1 MKFLLDENVPI
12 SIKKVIQ
19 DKGFEAFTLHDFN
32 MLGIQNGKVAEL
44 ALNNNA
50 IILTLDSDFLNL
62 NRNLQ
67 LKSRIVYIKLHPRD
81 PVKLRKIVDSFLK
94 KYSLKLNNSF
104 KLTITETD
112 EVYEPL

>member
-1 MKFLLDENVPI
+1 LKFLLDENVPI

-19 DKGFEAFTLHDFN
+19 DNGFEAFTLHDFN

-67 LKSRIVYIKLHPRD
+67 TKSRIVYIKLHPRD
-81 PVKLRKIVDSFLK
+81 PVKLRKIVNNFLK
-94 KYSLKLNNSF
+94 KNSF
-104 KLTITETD
+104 KLNNPFKVMITETD
-112 EVYEPL
+112 EDYELF

>member
-12 SIKKVIQ
+12 SIKKIIQ
-19 DKGFEAFTLHDFN
+19 DNGFEAASLHDFN
-32 MLGIQNGKVAEL
+32 KLGIQNGNVAEL
-44 ALNNNA
+44 ALSNNA

-81 PVKLRKIVDSFLK
+81 PVKLRKIIESFLK
-94 KYSLKLNNSF
+94 KYSSKLNNPF
-104 KLTITETD
+104 KLIITETD
-112 EVYEPL
+112 EVYEHF